1 MSRIRVIKEGIDERS
16 KRIFSIVIRSADE
29 PLPSTIQVVKESRNV
44 EPTSLYPPGVSSLFH
59 RHKAEQAE
67 ELTRIYD
74 LMKEE
79 LDIVVDS
86 VDEVIEVAH
95 ETIIE
100 NALQEVQ
107 ARVLSLSGSFSGSF
121 VGDGRGLKNL
131 RWENIIGK
139 RNRPG
144 AGGAIFPT
152 ALITASFA
160 VSSSF
165 AETASF
171 AQNAATASFIEGFT
185 ASFESGSLV
194 PGRGIEITVSGSSQI
209 IESDKESFVTFLDTQ
224 PGLLIL
230 RNQDPPLEEPEEDA
244 RKRVNLAQYRQA
256 RMSVQVERAGFDSA
270 SVGYQYSTDNGA
282 TWDFLDGV
290 GGPTASLAFTGSNTS
305 SYVDLVASAQD
316 DILIRWIAQGGNGS
330 ADPRI
335 STLIL
340 DIR

>member
-1 MSRIRVIKEGIDERS
+1 MTKIRVIKESETEKS
-16 KRIFSIVIRSADE
+16 KQSFSIVIRSADE
-29 PLPSTIQVVKESRNV
+29 SVGPSTIQIIRDSRVV
-44 EPTSLYPPGVSSLFH
+44 EPSLAPGVSSLFH
-59 RHKAEQAE
+59 RHRSEQAK
-67 ELTRIYD
+67 ELSRMYD

-79 LDIVVDS
+79 LDVVVES
-86 VDEVIEVAH
+86 VDDVIENVQITIVEETLH
-95 ETIIE
+95 EAQQR
-100 NALQEVQ
+100 ALN
-107 ARVLSLSGSFSGSF
+107 LSGSFTGKF
-121 VGDGRGLKNL
+121 TGDGSGLKNL
-131 RWENIIGK
+131 RWDHIIGK

-160 VSSSF
+160 VSASF

-171 AQNAATASFIEGFT
+171 IDPSNLPSASL
-185 ASFESGSLV
+185 ASGSLV
-194 PGRGIEITVSGSSQI
+194 PGRGIEITVSGSTQI
-209 IESDKESFVTFLDTQ
+209 VESDKESFVTFLDTQ
-224 PGLLIL
+224 PALLVL
-230 RNQDPPLEEPEEDA
+230 RNQDAALEEPEPDG
-244 RKRVNLAQYRQA
+244 RKRFNLSEYRQA
-256 RMSVQVERAGFDSA
+256 RVSVQVERAGFTSA

-282 TWDFLDGV
+282 TWDFLDGA

-305 SYVDLVASAQD
+305 SYVDLAVLSQD